1 MKSRFKPNNL
11 FALLIALFL
20 IAAGFVLAFI
30 HRQSESREENNKPP
44 VAALM
49 ISASQKN
56 NFSA

>member
-30 HRQSESREENNKPP
+30 NRQSESREENNKPP
-44 VAALM
+44 AAAQTL
-49 ISASQKN
+49 SKSEN
-56 NFSA
+56 DNLSV